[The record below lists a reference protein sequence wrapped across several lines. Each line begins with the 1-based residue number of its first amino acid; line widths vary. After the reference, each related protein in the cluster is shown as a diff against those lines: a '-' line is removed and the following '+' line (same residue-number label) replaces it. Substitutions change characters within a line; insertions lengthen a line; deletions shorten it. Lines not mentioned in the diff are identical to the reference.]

1 MVYGVASVDRHDR
14 RRVRISA
21 AIRGNGVSMQ
31 AEKSAPAPLWTI
43 AVLALAPFPV
53 SAIVYVIGPSDLR
66 PGALTALQLWS
77 AMVLSFLGGV
87 RWGLES
93 ARPNPRWTRLTT
105 SVISSVAA
113 WALLMSRGHL
123 SAGWMI
129 VGFMAAFMLQWLF
142 DHTAPDVPARYPRLS
157 TTLTAGACVS
167 LAIALEQALRL

>member
-1 MVYGVASVDRHDR
+1 
-14 RRVRISA
+14 
-21 AIRGNGVSMQ
+21 MQ

-43 AVLALAPFPV
+43 AVLALAPFPI
-53 SAIVYVIGPSDLR
+53 SSLLYSYGPAVLR

-93 ARPNPRWTRLTT
+93 ARAAPRWTRLIT
-105 SVISSVAA
+105 SVLSSIAA
-113 WALLMSRGHL
+113 WVLLMSRGHL

-129 VGFMAAFMLQWLF
+129 LGFLAAFMLQWLF
-142 DHTAPDVPARYPRLS
+142 DHTAPDVAARYPRLS

-167 LAIALEQALRL
+167 LAIALEQALRM